1 MTPDMFEIQD
11 RIRGIQAVDHH
22 GTEDKVIRRK
32 IREHLMDNG
41 TLDLAACI
49 QITKEER
56 PDGNRYGAEIAILS
70 GAELRGILRALD
82 EETRKADTLRATLSR
97 VEAER
102 DGLRAFV
109 LEKTLDLDVY
119 ISGKGI
125 VQPTHQEF
133 RDRNFVLDH
142 IRADLRAIRAA
153 VKPTTTEG
161 EKP

>member
-1 MTPDMFEIQD
+1 MSHGIRTDDRQLAEDLKLCQEAAKDLMPDSVLYF
-11 RIRGIQAVDHH
+11 R
-22 GTEDKVIRRK
+22 
-32 IREHLMDNG
+32 
-41 TLDLAACI
+41 LDA
-49 QITKEER
+49 
-56 PDGNRYGAEIAILS
+56 
-70 GAELRGILRALD
+70 
-82 EETRKADTLRATLSR
+82 RKATGLIEELIDLRATLSR